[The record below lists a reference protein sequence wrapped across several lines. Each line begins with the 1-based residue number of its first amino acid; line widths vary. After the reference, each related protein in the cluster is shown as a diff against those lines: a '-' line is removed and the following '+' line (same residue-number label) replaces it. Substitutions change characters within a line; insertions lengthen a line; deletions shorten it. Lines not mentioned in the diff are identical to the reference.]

1 MNETLEDRNFFGKI
15 TRSFIRRRKL
25 VIAAVLSVTVLL
37 GYFAIQVQTNTS
49 NEYYFLPGDEFL
61 SRYDD
66 FKKTFGSD
74 EFTYAV
80 FTFDD
85 ALSPEALRTLQAF
98 SKAVEAEVPYVSDIQ
113 SIISTDA
120 IIGDETTISVEPFLD
135 LEQVNDSSY
144 LAAKQKVA
152 LANKAYRNFLVSE
165 DRRHAGVF
173 IEHPMREGDDKYRA
187 EICEK
192 IREIGERPM
201 FRGAAVKFVGPTI
214 LDTDVDATMIYESRF
229 FMAISAT
236 LIFLI
241 IFLSFRRFSLVIAP
255 FIVIAVTVIWVVGL
269 MSIFSF
275 PITMMSLVLPSV
287 IVVVGCGDAIHYI
300 SEYVTLTKANPNR
313 HDCLVE
319 AAELTGMPCLFTSL
333 TTMVGFG
340 SLMAMELR
348 PGKEMGLFAAIGV
361 VLAFI
366 ATFTLLPTLL
376 SFVSEKKSLSKDEES
391 KLRLVYRQWLQQIAS
406 ASIKYKSLI
415 VAVSL
420 VLFGFS
426 LVGLTKVEVSA
437 DFLRVFDESTRIRK
451 EYEYVDRHLGGT
463 SSFQIVV
470 DTKKADGI
478 FEPDALKEFDSFV
491 SWLEKR
497 PEIASTQSILDVFKE
512 LRKVGHSGDQ
522 AYYSIPESSQEAAQL
537 FLLYEMGG
545 AEEIEKILTDER
557 DRARVMVR
565 TKSISTAASEK
576 LIVETERWA
585 QDNLRSVKIVT
596 TGMAPLF
603 VRMIHFITKSQIR
616 SFGIAFVFV
625 TLCMILVFR
634 SISLGMLA
642 MVPNVFPVAFTF
654 GIMGWTGITLNLGTV
669 MITSIAIGIAVDDS
683 IHYMSHFRR
692 HRQDGLDLV
701 AAIEATTKGVG
712 VALLNTSL
720 VLALGFCVFGLS
732 DISHLVNFGTLT
744 ALAVVVA
751 LLADFLLLPAV
762 LLSLSPH
769 SDG

>member
-1 MNETLEDRNFFGKI
+1 M
-15 TRSFIRRRKL
+15 
-25 VIAAVLSVTVLL
+25 SVTALL
-37 GYFAIQVQTNTS
+37 GYFAVQVETNTS

-61 SRYDD
+61 TRYDE
-66 FKKTFGSD
+66 FKETFGSD
-74 EFTYAV
+74 EYTYAV

-85 ALSPEALRTLQAF
+85 ALSPESLRTIRAF
-98 SKAVEAEVPYVSDIQ
+98 SKAVESEVPYVSSIQ
-113 SIISTDA
+113 SIISADA
-120 IIGDETTISVEPFLD
+120 ILSDELTITVEPFID
-135 LEQVNDSSY
+135 IERLEEPEY
-144 LAAKQKVA
+144 LRSKQKEA
-152 LANKAYRNFLVSE
+152 LKNKTYKNFLVSE
-165 DRRHAGVF
+165 DRKHAGVL

-187 EICEK
+187 EICET
-192 IREIGERPM
+192 IRSIGERPR
-201 FRGAAVKFVGPTI
+201 FSNASVKFVGPTI

-241 IFLSFRRFSLVIAP
+241 ILLSFRRLSLVLAP

-269 MSIFSF
+269 MSLLSY

-300 SEYVTLTKANPNR
+300 SEYVTLTRENSNR
-313 HDCLVE
+313 HECLIK

-348 PGKEMGLFAAIGV
+348 PGREMGLFAAIGV
-361 VLAFI
+361 VLAFV

-376 SFVSEKKSLSKDEES
+376 SFGRKFQEES
-391 KLRLVYRQWLQQIAS
+391 RISESRLRTLYRDWLKQIAS
-406 ASIKYKSLI
+406 VSVNYKFSIVSISLI
-415 VAVSL
+415 
-420 VLFGFS
+420 LFIVS
-426 LVGLTKVEVSA
+426 LVGLTRIEVSA

-463 SSFQIVV
+463 SSFQVVV
-470 DTKKADGI
+470 DSQKTDG
-478 FEPDALKEFDSFV
+478 LFDPNVLQDFDRFI
-491 SWLEKR
+491 SWLEAR
-497 PEIASTQSILDVFKE
+497 PEVASTQSVLDVFKE
-512 LRKVGHSGDQ
+512 LRKVGHDGDDKF
-522 AYYSIPESSQEAAQL
+522 YSVPESKQEAAQL

-557 DRARVMVR
+557 DRARVAVR
-565 TKSISTAASEK
+565 TQSISTAASEK
-576 LIVETERWA
+576 LLLDTEKWA
-585 QDNLRSVKIVT
+585 QENLQSVKIRT

-603 VRMIHFITKSQIR
+603 VRMIHFITRSQIR

-625 TLCMILVFR
+625 SLCMILVFR
-634 SISLGMLA
+634 SLPLGVLA
-642 MVPNVFPVAFTF
+642 MVPNIFPIVLTF
-654 GIMGWTGITLNLGTV
+654 GVMGWIGITLNLGTV

-683 IHYMSHFRR
+683 IHYVSHFRR
-692 HRQDGLDLV
+692 HRESGQNLV
-701 AAIEATTKGVG
+701 NAIEETTRGVG

-744 ALAVVVA
+744 ALAVVLA

-762 LLSLSPH
+762 LLSLSPQ

>member
-1 MNETLEDRNFFGKI
+1 MNTDGGALNIFGAI
-15 TRSFIRRRKL
+15 TRYFILYRKL
-25 VIAAVLSVTVLL
+25 VIAVVISVTALL
-37 GYFAIQVQTNTS
+37 GYFAVQVQTNTS

-61 SRYDD
+61 TRYDD

-74 EFTYAV
+74 EYTYAV

-85 ALSPEALRTLQAF
+85 ALSPESLRTIQAF
-98 SKAVEAEVPYVSDIQ
+98 SKAVEDEVPYVSSIQ
-113 SIISTDA
+113 SIISADA
-120 IIGDETTISVEPFLD
+120 IVSDELTITVEPFID
-135 LEQVNDSSY
+135 MERLEDTDY
-144 LAAKQKVA
+144 LRSKQKEA
-152 LANKAYRNFLVSE
+152 LKNNTYKNFLVSE
-165 DRRHAGVF
+165 DRKHAGVLV
-173 IEHPMREGDDKYRA
+173 EHPMREGDDKYRA
-187 EICEK
+187 EICET
-192 IREIGERPM
+192 IRAIGKRPR
-201 FRGAAVKFVGPTI
+201 FRTASVKFVGPTI
-214 LDTDVDATMIYESRF
+214 LDTDVDATMIHESRF

-241 IFLSFRRFSLVIAP
+241 ILLSFRRFSLVLAP
-255 FIVIAVTVIWVVGL
+255 FIVIGVTVIWVVGL

-300 SEYVTLTKANPNR
+300 SEYVTLTRENSHR
-313 HDCLVE
+313 QECLIK

-348 PGKEMGLFAAIGV
+348 PGREMGLFAAIGV
-361 VLAFI
+361 VLAFV

-376 SFVSEKKSLSKDEES
+376 SFGRNIQES
-391 KLRLVYRQWLQQIAS
+391 TITESRLRTLYRDWLKQIAS
-406 ASIKYKSLI
+406 VSVNYKSSI
-415 VAVSL
+415 VSISL
-420 VLFGFS
+420 FLFILS
-426 LVGLTKVEVSA
+426 LVGLTKIEVSA

-463 SSFQIVV
+463 SSFQVVV
-470 DTKKADGI
+470 DSQKTDG
-478 FEPDALKEFDSFV
+478 LFDPIVLRDFDRFI
-491 SWLEKR
+491 SWLEAR
-497 PEIASTQSILDVFKE
+497 PEVASTQSILDVFKE
-512 LRKVGHSGDQ
+512 LRKVGHDGDEKF
-522 AYYSIPESSQEAAQL
+522 YSVPESKQEAAQL

-557 DRARVMVR
+557 DRARVAVR
-565 TKSISTAASEK
+565 TQSISTAASEK
-576 LIVETERWA
+576 LLQDTEKWA
-585 QDNLRSVKIVT
+585 QANLQSVKIRT

-603 VRMIHFITKSQIR
+603 VRMIHFITRSQIR

-625 TLCMILVFR
+625 SLCMVLVFR
-634 SISLGMLA
+634 SIPLGILA
-642 MVPNVFPVAFTF
+642 MVPNIFPVVLTF
-654 GIMGWTGITLNLGTV
+654 GVMGWAGITLNLGTV

-683 IHYMSHFRR
+683 IHYVSHFRR
-692 HRQDGLDLV
+692 HRASGQNLV
-701 AAIEATTKGVG
+701 NAIEETTRGVG

-744 ALAVVVA
+744 ALAVVLA

-762 LLSLSPH
+762 LLSLSPQ

>member
-1 MNETLEDRNFFGKI
+1 MNKTNEDLNFFGAL
-15 TRSFIRRRKL
+15 TRNFILYRKL
-25 VIAAVLSVTVLL
+25 VILVMILVTALL
-37 GYFAIQVQTNTS
+37 GYFAVQVQTNTS

-85 ALSPEALRTLQAF
+85 ALSPDSLRTIQEF
-98 SKAVEAEVPYVSDIQ
+98 SKAVEAEVPYVSSVQ
-113 SIISTDA
+113 SIISADA
-120 IIGDETTISVEPFLD
+120 IISDELTITVEPFLD
-135 LEQVNDSSY
+135 LAKLEEPSY
-144 LAAKQKVA
+144 LAAKQKEA
-152 LANKAYRNFLVSE
+152 LKNKTYKNFLVSE
-165 DRRHAGVF
+165 DRKHAGVF
-173 IEHPMREGDDKYRA
+173 VEHPMREGDDKYRA

-192 IREIGERPM
+192 IREIGQRPR
-201 FRGAAVKFVGPTI
+201 FSAASVKFVGPTI

-229 FMAISAT
+229 FMAISAS

-241 IFLSFRRFSLVIAP
+241 IFLSFRRFSLVFAP

-269 MSIFSF
+269 MSLLSF

-300 SEYVTLTKANPNR
+300 SEYVTLTRENSNR
-313 HDCLVE
+313 HECLAK
-319 AAELTGMPCLFTSL
+319 AAELTGIPCLFTSL

-348 PGKEMGLFAAIGV
+348 PGREMGLFAAIGV

-376 SFVSEKKSLSKDEES
+376 SFGSSEQKLSEVSES
-391 KLRLVYRQWLQQIAS
+391 KLRLIYREWLKQIAT
-406 ASIKYKSLI
+406 ASVKYKSSI

-420 VLFGFS
+420 VLFVLS

-463 SSFQIVV
+463 SSFQVV
-470 DTKKADGI
+470 LDTQKSDGI
-478 FEPDALKEFDSFV
+478 FDPKVLNEFDQFI
-491 SWLEKR
+491 SWLEAR
-497 PEIASTQSILDVFKE
+497 PEVASTQSVLDVFKE
-512 LRKVGHSGDQ
+512 LRKVGHDGDDK
-522 AYYSIPESSQEAAQL
+522 YYSVPESQQEAAQL

-557 DRARVMVR
+557 DRARVVVR
-565 TKSISTAASEK
+565 TQSISTAASER
-576 LIVETERWA
+576 LIEETEKWA
-585 QDNLRSVKIVT
+585 QDNLRTVKIGT

-603 VRMIHFITKSQIR
+603 VRMIHFITKSQVR

-625 TLCMILVFR
+625 SLCMILVFR
-634 SISLGMLA
+634 SFSLGMLA
-642 MVPNVFPVAFTF
+642 MVPNIFPVAFTF
-654 GIMGWTGITLNLGTV
+654 GVMGWTGITLNLGTV

-683 IHYMSHFRR
+683 IHYVSHFRR
-692 HRQDGLDLV
+692 HRAEGLDLV
-701 AAIEATTKGVG
+701 DAIHSTTQGVG

-762 LLSLSPH
+762 LLSLSPQ